1 MLCRLLMLA
10 DLGMWSCPITCCY
23 NRPDMKKVFLILM
36 MLVLPW
42 QAIAA
47 TERNLTHVLGSGSGH
62 GPEFVIKHIAEHAD
76 HVLHHHD
83 DDDDA
88 DDGTTHIDNSQK
100 SFQHLADHEQ
110 GCSMNI
116 LLPALHEPGLP
127 AVERIAPAFRPDVF
141 SNRTTIPLLRP
152 PRAFV

>member
-1 MLCRLLMLA
+1 M
-10 DLGMWSCPITCCY
+10 TCCY
-23 NRPDMKKVFLILM
+23 NRPTMKRMLLILM

-47 TERNLTHVLGSGSGH
+47 AERNLTHVLGSGNNH
-62 GPEFVIKHIAEHAD
+62 GPEFVIKHMAEHAD

-83 DDDDA
+83 DDGEDA
-88 DDGTTHIDNSQK
+88 DDGATHIDNSQK
-100 SFQHLADHEQ
+100 SFQHLADFEQ

-116 LLPALHEPGLP
+116 LPPALYQPGMP
-127 AVERIAPAFRPDVF
+127 VADRVAPVFRPDAY